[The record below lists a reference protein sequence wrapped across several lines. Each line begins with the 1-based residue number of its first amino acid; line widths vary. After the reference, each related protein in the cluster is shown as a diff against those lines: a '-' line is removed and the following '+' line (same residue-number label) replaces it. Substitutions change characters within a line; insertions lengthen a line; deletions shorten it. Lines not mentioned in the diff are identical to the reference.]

1 MQHEYAQF
9 LLTGCGKEEK
19 IVWVLGGKL
28 CGKKRQLRGNCAGLH
43 NCVNKQIFDHR
54 APKKTRHG
62 GISG

>member
-28 CGKKRQLRGNCAGLH
+28 C
-43 NCVNKQIFDHR
+43 D
-54 APKKTRHG
+54 KKTT
-62 GISG
+62 IVNFFS